1 MKHYIMMLCLLVLA
15 GSATVTA
22 EAQIS
27 KAKRDY
33 LEYLFTTPSADR
45 CYKLGEEA
53 TVEVLAYTGG
63 IGLSDVEV
71 TYDAGDDMLP
81 ADKKGTVRFKDG
93 KAIVPIG
100 TMQTP
105 GFRYCNVSFTY
116 DGQRYKDF
124 IKVGFEPQ
132 RIEPLTTMPEDFARY
147 WAKAMKKA
155 AKVPMQA
162 EVTPCPE
169 FSTDKVDVSV
179 VKLQCARKGRYVYGY
194 LSKPKA
200 AGKHPVILVPPGA
213 GVKKIAP
220 TTLYAEE
227 GFITLDI
234 EIHGIDFAT
243 DEESFKA
250 IKEALG
256 DYWYIGI
263 EDKDTYYYK
272 DVYLAC
278 VRCIDFLQSLPEF
291 DGKNTGVSGGSQGGA
306 LSIVTAG
313 LDKRVNF
320 LVAYYP
326 ALSDVTGFVGGRAGG
341 WPSMFVPG
349 REPGTD
355 VDPTVAM
362 ETMRYY
368 DVVNFARSITVPG
381 FYSHGYA
388 DNTCCP
394 TSVSAVFNSITA
406 PKTVVVTPTSA
417 HWRFPQTN
425 LQSIQWMKSQLK

>member
-1 MKHYIMMLCLLVLA
+1 MKHYIIMLCLLAAV

-22 EAQIS
+22 DAQIS

-33 LEYLFTTPSADR
+33 LEYLFTVNSPDR

-53 TVEVLAYTGG
+53 KVEVLAYTGG
-63 IGLSDVEV
+63 TGLNDVEV

-81 ADKKGTVRFKDG
+81 ADKKGTVRFVDG
-93 KAIVPIG
+93 KATIPFG

-116 DGQRYKDF
+116 NGKRYKDF

-132 RIEPLTTMPEDFARY
+132 RIEPLTEMPEDFNRY
-147 WAKAMKKA
+147 WKKAMKKA
-155 AKVPMQA
+155 AKVPMEA

-169 FSTDKVDVSV
+169 LSTDKVDVSV
-179 VKLQCARKGRYVYGY
+179 VKLQCSRKGRYVYGY

-200 AGKHPVILVPPGA
+200 EGKHPVVLVPPGA

-234 EIHGIDFAT
+234 EIHGIAFDT
-243 DEESFKA
+243 DEENFKTR
-250 IKEALG
+250 KEELG
-256 DYWYIGI
+256 DYWYTGIG
-263 EDKDTYYYK
+263 DKETYYYK

-291 DGKNTGVSGGSQGGA
+291 DGKNTFVSGGSQGGA

-326 ALSDVTGFVGGRAGG
+326 ALSDVAGFVKGRAGG
-341 WPSMFVPG
+341 WPRMFVPG
-349 REPGTD
+349 QKPGTD
-355 VDPTVAM
+355 VAPDVAM
-362 ETMRYY
+362 ETMKYY
-368 DVVNFARSITVPG
+368 DVANFARNITVPG
-381 FYSHGYA
+381 FYSHGYT

-394 TSVSAVFNSITA
+394 TSVCGAINSITA
-406 PKTVVVTPTSA
+406 PKTVVVTPTSG
-417 HWRFPQTN
+417 HWRFPETN
-425 LQSIQWMKSQLK
+425 RESIQWMKSQLR